1 MRRSKGLLGLC
12 AALMLAAAPA
22 IAAGSG
28 APAKATQCFA
38 CHGEDGLSKAPDAP
52 NLAGQNE
59 QYLVKALQDFRSGA
73 RAHEVMSMMAKGL
86 SDQDIQAVS
95 AYFSAIAISVKAP

>member
-38 CHGEDGLSKAPDAP
+38 CHGADGLSKAPDAP

-86 SDQDIQAVS
+86 SDKQFQPVS
-95 AYFSAIAISVKAP
+95 EYFSQIANSFKEP